1 MKSFLQAFEE
11 SATSRLFEKENNILL
26 FESENKGANTIELRS
41 GWKRRLHLKTRP
53 EQLGVDWL
61 ATINSLS
68 VSKKNNDETLAHKLA
83 NKITEKVPLNITV
96 PRTPDSETLFH
107 LSYYELY
114 KQYLLLLAKKRGFA
128 TGRVL
133 SSVNGGL
140 TVGLA
145 GHTMFLPN
153 TQASKKLLHK
163 KALFSFLS
171 YDTNYGSF
179 VVSQQN
185 AYRKIY
191 KIWTKRLKRIK
202 KN

>member
-1 MKSFLQAFEE
+1 M
-11 SATSRLFEKENNILL
+11 EKNIT
-26 FESENKGANTIELRS
+26 FKN
-41 GWKRRLHLKTRP
+41 KTRTV
-53 EQLGVDWL
+53 GVDWL
-61 ATINSLS
+61 DG
-68 VSKKNNDETLAHKLA
+68 K
-83 NKITEKVPLNITV
+83 EKHNQVPLSITV
-96 PRTPDSETLFH
+96 QRTPDSETLFH

-133 SSVNGGL
+133 SSVNGGFTL
-140 TVGLA
+140 GLA

-153 TQASKKLLHK
+153 TQASRKLLNQ
-163 KALFSFLS
+163 KALVSFLS
-171 YDTNYGSF
+171 YDTTYGSF

-202 KN
+202 K

>member
-1 MKSFLQAFEE
+1 MKSFLEAFQE
-11 SATSRLFEKENNILL
+11 SATSRLFENENNILL
-26 FESENKGANTIELRS
+26 FESKNKGTDSVELKS

-61 ATINSLS
+61 AGLAE
-68 VSKKNNDETLAHKLA
+68 KEETS
-83 NKITEKVPLNITV
+83 KVPVNITV
-96 PRTPDSETLFH
+96 FRTPDSETLFH

-128 TGRVL
+128 AGRVL

-202 KN
+202 K

>member
-1 MKSFLQAFEE
+1 MKSFLEVFED
-11 SATSRLFEKENNILL
+11 SATSQRIDKENSILL
-26 FESENKGANTIELRS
+26 FDVKSENNGMIELHS
-41 GWKRRLHLKTRP
+41 GWKRTLHLKTRP
-53 EQLGVDWL
+53 EQLGLDWL
-61 ATINSLS
+61 
-68 VSKKNNDETLAHKLA
+68 VGKEKHKQ
-83 NKITEKVPLNITV
+83 VPLTITV

-133 SSVNGGL
+133 SSVNGGFTL
-140 TVGLA
+140 GLA

-153 TQASKKLLHK
+153 TQASKKLLRK

-171 YDTNYGSF
+171 YDNTYGSF

-185 AYRKIY
+185 AYRKVY
-191 KIWTKRLKRIK
+191 KIWTKRLKRMK
-202 KN
+202 K

>member
-1 MKSFLQAFEE
+1 MKSFLEAFQE
-11 SATSRLFEKENNILL
+11 SATGRIFQKENSILL
-26 FESENKGANTIELRS
+26 FEAKNKVSDSLAFKS
-41 GWKRRLHLKTRP
+41 GWKRMLHLKTRP

-61 ATINSLS
+61 ADPT
-68 VSKKNNDETLAHKLA
+68 D
-83 NKITEKVPLNITV
+83 KVPVVITV

-107 LSYYELY
+107 LAYYELY
-114 KQYLLLLAKKRGFA
+114 KQYLLILAKKRGFA

-133 SSVNGGL
+133 STVNGGL

-163 KALFSFLS
+163 RALLSFLS
-171 YDTNYGSF
+171 YDKNYGSF

-185 AYRKIY
+185 AYRKVY
-191 KIWTKRLKRIK
+191 KIWTKRLKRITK
-202 KN
+202 

>member
-26 FESENKGANTIELRS
+26 FESENKGANPIELKS

-61 ATINSLS
+61 ANIAQ
-68 VSKKNNDETLAHKLA
+68 KA
-83 NKITEKVPLNITV
+83 TEDKMTDKVPVNITV

-114 KQYLLLLAKKRGFA
+114 KQYLLLLAKKRGIVA
-128 TGRVL
+128 GRVL

-191 KIWTKRLKRIK
+191 KIWTKRFKRIK